1 LIYLHQK
8 DINKYVLF
16 SLVAVF
22 SISCFHQKIPAKL
35 NLDFNNSL
43 ILSSES
49 HFKNMSQLTFSGENA
64 EAYFSADGR
73 KLIYQAHDGDSLCD
87 QIYTMDIESKS
98 VELVSTGAGV
108 TTCSFFKYPNDNGII
123 YSSTHMDNPDCP
135 PKPDFSRG
143 YIWKLY
149 PGFNIFEAGL
159 GGSNPRPLT
168 SSPGYDAEAT
178 YSFDGKKIIYTS
190 LVSGDLELW
199 SMNPD
204 GSGKQQLTNRLGY
217 DGGAFYSYDAS
228 KIVWRAYYPETEEE
242 IADYKSLLAENSIRP
257 MALQIWTMNADGTNK
272 EQITNNNSANF
283 GPFYFPNE
291 DKIIF
296 SSNMHD
302 PKGRDFDLYSI
313 NTNGTGLNR
322 ITYFEGFDGFP
333 MFSPNGQYLVFAS
346 NRNQN
351 KRGDTNI
358 FICEWK

>member
-1 LIYLHQK
+1 MISLNRK
-8 DINKYVLF
+8 EINKYVIF
-16 SLVAVF
+16 SFVAVL
-22 SISCFHQKIPAKL
+22 SLGCFHQRKSTKL
-35 NLDFNNSL
+35 KLDFNNSL

-49 HFKNMSQLTFSGENA
+49 HFRNMSQLTFFGENA

-87 QIYTMDIESKS
+87 QIYIMDIESKS

-159 GGSNPRPLT
+159 DGSNPRPLT
-168 SSPGYDAEAT
+168 SSPSYDAEAT

-204 GSGKQQLTNRLGY
+204 GLGKQQLTNRLGY

-333 MFSPNGQYLVFAS
+333 MFGPNGQYLVFAS

>member
-1 LIYLHQK
+1 MISLNRK
-8 DINKYVLF
+8 EINKYVIF
-16 SLVAVF
+16 SFVAVF
-22 SISCFHQKIPAKL
+22 LLSCIHQRKPTKL
-35 NLDFNNSL
+35 KLDFNNSL

-87 QIYTMDIESKS
+87 QIYIMDIESKS

-168 SSPGYDAEAT
+168 SFPGYDAEAT

-283 GPFYFPNE
+283 GPFYFPNGG
-291 DKIIF
+291 KIIF

-313 NTNGTGLNR
+313 NIDGTDLER

-333 MFSPNGQYLVFAS
+333 MFSPNGQYLVFSS

>member
-1 LIYLHQK
+1 MIYLHQK

-22 SISCFHQKIPAKL
+22 SINCFHQKIPAKL

-43 ILSSES
+43 ILSDES

-64 EAYFSADGR
+64 EAYFSADGK
-73 KLIYQAHDGDSLCD
+73 KLIFQAHDGDSLCD
-87 QIYTMDIESKS
+87 QIYIMDIESRSIK
-98 VELVSTGAGV
+98 LVSTGNGV

-135 PKPDFSRG
+135 SKPDFSKG

-149 PGFNIFEAGL
+149 PGFDIYEAGL
-159 GGSNPRPLT
+159 SGSNPRPLT

-190 LVSGDLELW
+190 LISGDLDLW
-199 SMNPD
+199 YMNPD

-217 DGGAFYSYDAS
+217 DGGAFYSYDAK
-228 KIVWRAYYPETEEE
+228 KIVWRAYYPETKEE
-242 IADYKSLLAENSIRP
+242 IENYKSLLKENSIRP
-257 MALQIWTMNADGTNK
+257 MALQIWTMNANGTNK
-272 EQITNNNSANF
+272 KQITDNNSANF
-283 GPFYFPNE
+283 GPIYFPKA

-313 NTNGTGLNR
+313 NIDGADLER

-333 MFSPNGQYLVFAS
+333 MFSPNGQYLVFSS

>member
-1 LIYLHQK
+1 MISLNRK
-8 DINKYVLF
+8 EINKYVIF
-16 SLVAVF
+16 SFVAVL
-22 SISCFHQKIPAKL
+22 SLGCFHQRKPTKL
-35 NLDFNNSL
+35 KLDFNNSL

-49 HFKNMSQLTFSGENA
+49 HFRNMSQLTFSGENA

-87 QIYTMDIESKS
+87 QIYIMDIESKS

-149 PGFNIFEAGL
+149 PGFNIFEADL
-159 GGSNPRPLT
+159 DGSNPRPLT
-168 SSPGYDAEAT
+168 SYPGYDAEAT

-190 LVSGDLELW
+190 LVSGDLDLW

-257 MALQIWTMNADGTNK
+257 MALQIWTMNANGTNK
-272 EQITNNNSANF
+272 KQITDNNSANF
-283 GPFYFPNE
+283 GPIYFPKA

-313 NTNGTGLNR
+313 NIDGTDLER

-333 MFSPNGQYLVFAS
+333 MFSPNGQYLVFSS

>member
-1 LIYLHQK
+1 MISLNRK
-8 DINKYVLF
+8 EINKYVIF
-16 SLVAVF
+16 SFVAVL
-22 SISCFHQKIPAKL
+22 SLGCFQQRKPTKL
-35 NLDFNNSL
+35 KLDFNNSL

-87 QIYTMDIESKS
+87 QIYIMDIESKS
-98 VELVSTGAGV
+98 IELVSTGAGV

-149 PGFNIFEAGL
+149 PGFNIFEADL
-159 GGSNPRPLT
+159 DGSNPRPLT
-168 SSPGYDAEAT
+168 SYPGYDAEAT

-190 LVSGDLELW
+190 LVSGDLDLW
-199 SMNPD
+199 TMNPD

-283 GPFYFPNE
+283 GPFYFPNGG
-291 DKIIF
+291 KIIF

-313 NTNGTGLNR
+313 NIDGTDLER

>member
-1 LIYLHQK
+1 MIYLHQK

-16 SLVAVF
+16 SLVVVF

-43 ILSSES
+43 ILSDES

-64 EAYFSADGR
+64 EAYFSADGK
-73 KLIYQAHDGDSLCD
+73 KLIFQAHDGDSLCD
-87 QIYTMDIESKS
+87 QIYIMDIESRSIK
-98 VELVSTGAGV
+98 LVSTGKGV

-135 PKPDFSRG
+135 SKPDFSKG

-149 PGFNIFEAGL
+149 PGFDIYEAGL
-159 GGSNPRPLT
+159 SGSNPRPLT

-190 LVSGDLELW
+190 LISGDLDLW
-199 SMNPD
+199 YMNPD

-217 DGGAFYSYDAS
+217 DGGAFYSYDAK
-228 KIVWRAYYPETEEE
+228 KIVWRAYYPETKEE
-242 IADYKSLLAENSIRP
+242 IENYKSLLKENSIRP
-257 MALQIWTMNADGTNK
+257 MALQIWTMNANGTNK
-272 EQITNNNSANF
+272 KQITDNNSANF
-283 GPFYFPNE
+283 GPIYFPKA

-313 NTNGTGLNR
+313 NIDGSDLER

>member
-1 LIYLHQK
+1 MISLNRK
-8 DINKYVLF
+8 EINKYVIF
-16 SLVAVF
+16 SFVAVL
-22 SISCFHQKIPAKL
+22 SLGCFHQRKPTKL
-35 NLDFNNSL
+35 KLDFNNSL

-87 QIYTMDIESKS
+87 QIYIMDIESKS

-108 TTCSFFKYPNDNGII
+108 STCSFFKYPNDNGII

-168 SSPGYDAEAT
+168 SFPGYDAEAT

-283 GPFYFPNE
+283 GPFYFPNGG
-291 DKIIF
+291 KIIF

-313 NTNGTGLNR
+313 NIDGADLER

-333 MFSPNGQYLVFAS
+333 MFSPNGQYLVFSS

>member
-1 LIYLHQK
+1 MISLNRK
-8 DINKYVLF
+8 EINKYVIF
-16 SLVAVF
+16 SFVAVL
-22 SISCFHQKIPAKL
+22 SLGCFQQRKPAKL
-35 NLDFNNSL
+35 KLDFNNSL

-87 QIYTMDIESKS
+87 QIYIMDIESKS

-168 SSPGYDAEAT
+168 SSHGYDAEAT

-190 LVSGDLELW
+190 LVSGDLDLW

-283 GPFYFPNE
+283 GPFYFPNGG
-291 DKIIF
+291 KIIF

-313 NTNGTGLNR
+313 NIDGTDLER

-333 MFSPNGQYLVFAS
+333 MFSLNGQYLVFSS

>member
-1 LIYLHQK
+1 
-8 DINKYVLF
+8 
-16 SLVAVF
+16 
-22 SISCFHQKIPAKL
+22 
-35 NLDFNNSL
+35 
-43 ILSSES
+43 
-49 HFKNMSQLTFSGENA
+49 
-64 EAYFSADGR
+64 
-73 KLIYQAHDGDSLCD
+73 
-87 QIYTMDIESKS
+87 MDIESKS

-283 GPFYFPNE
+283 GPFYFPNGG
-291 DKIIF
+291 KIIF

-313 NTNGTGLNR
+313 NIDGTDLER

-333 MFSPNGQYLVFAS
+333 MFSPNGQYLVFSS